1 MKKILAS
8 VLSVFYNTLA
18 LRKPKPPVPEPPPFV
33 MRLLL
38 ILARIQDIL
47 KDAVTAVPDQAFIA
61 VAGWA
66 WIERLAFRLDSLVI
80 RMQSGTLKPLRQPG
94 DAKTPSGQHDW
105 PLPRCKGWLLPALP
119 RCENVVA
126 AISCL
131 LSEHEIRL
139 LFGREPIRFGR
150 LLRPLARALALPEP
164 VFPTSPAAPPPLAA
178 VPTPTPPPQTQ
189 AKPAF
194 AFLDPLPSL
203 WSTLKTT

>member
-1 MKKILAS
+1 
-8 VLSVFYNTLA
+8 
-18 LRKPKPPVPEPPPFV
+18 

-66 WIERLAFRLDSLVI
+66 WLERLAFRLDSLVI

-94 DAKTPSGQHDW
+94 DAKTPSGAHDW

-139 LFGREPIRFGR
+139 LSVANPSASAASCA
-150 LLRPLARALALPEP
+150 PWPAPWP
-164 VFPTSPAAPPPLAA
+164 SPNPN
-178 VPTPTPPPQTQ
+178 
-189 AKPAF
+189 
-194 AFLDPLPSL
+194 PS
-203 WSTLKTT
+203 

>member
-1 MKKILAS
+1 
-8 VLSVFYNTLA
+8 
-18 LRKPKPPVPEPPPFV
+18 

-47 KDAVTAVPDQAFIA
+47 KDAVTSVPDQAFIA

-66 WIERLAFRLDSLVI
+66 WLERLAFRLDSLVI

-94 DAKTPSGQHDW
+94 DATEKTPSGAHDW

-164 VFPTSPAAPPPLAA
+164 KPLFEPVFPSSPAAPPPQAA
-178 VPTPTPPPQTQ
+178 IPTPTPSPQPQ